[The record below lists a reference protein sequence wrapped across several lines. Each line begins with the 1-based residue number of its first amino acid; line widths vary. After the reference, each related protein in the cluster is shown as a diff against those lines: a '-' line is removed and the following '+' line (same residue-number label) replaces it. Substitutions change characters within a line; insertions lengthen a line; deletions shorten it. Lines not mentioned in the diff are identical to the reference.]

1 MKRCCGLL
9 LLGLWVMPLW
19 ADELSQQQA
28 IEAAEQA
35 MEPKVTIHEDERGLV
50 EEYRLNGAL
59 YMIKITPSVGKPY
72 FLVDADGDGEL
83 ESRRN
88 ELDPDVMIP
97 SWMIFR
103 W

>member
-1 MKRCCGLL
+1 MKRCGVVLL
-9 LLGLWVMPLW
+9 LILWSSPLW
-19 ADELSQQQA
+19 AEKLSQQQA
-28 IEAAEQA
+28 IDAAEQA
-35 MEPKVTIHEDERGLV
+35 MEPKVTIHEDDRGV
-50 EEYRLNGAL
+50 IEEYRLNGAL
-59 YMIKITPSVGKPY
+59 YMIKITPEIGKPY

>member
-1 MKRCCGLL
+1 MNKVLPAL
-9 LLGLWVMPLW
+9 VLSLSIMPVF
-19 ADELSQQQA
+19 AEDVAPQPEL
-28 IEAAEQA
+28 
-35 MEPKVTIHEDERGLV
+35 EPKVTIHEDGRGVV
-50 EEYRLNGAL
+50 EEYRMNGAL
-59 YMIKITPSVGKPY
+59 YMLKVTPKSGKPY
-72 FLVDADGDGEL
+72 YLVDADGDGEL